1 MLDKVSAR
9 LSKWDR
15 LLPQLSYRG
24 RVLVANNLASSTLWH
39 RCIVLDLP
47 EDTICEIQRKFV
59 NFFWSGEQ
67 WVRASVN
74 FFFFW
79 QFVREDMAWWMLRA
93 VSMLSDFKKQKGFF
107 IIKTYYGH
115 LAEGSWAW
123 TIKPLFLMRLEDMDL
138 SGITPFYQKL
148 FHMWRNVLKEDRDR
162 SSFFFFP
169 TGLLR
174 NLCFLII

>member
-67 WVRASVN
+67 WVWASVN
-74 FFFFW
+74 FFFFLAVCEGGHGLVDVKSRIYAFRFQEAKRFLYHKDLLW
-79 QFVREDMAWWMLRA
+79 TSCRGQLGLDYKTFVFNEIGRYGFIWNYTFLSEV
-93 VSMLSDFKKQKGFF
+93 VSHVEECFKGGQ
-107 IIKTYYGH
+107 
-115 LAEGSWAW
+115 
-123 TIKPLFLMRLEDMDL
+123 R
-138 SGITPFYQKL
+138 
-148 FHMWRNVLKEDRDR
+148 
-162 SSFFFFP
+162 
-169 TGLLR
+169 
-174 NLCFLII
+174 